1 MIKHIIMFKFTDI
14 KNDIDKLEKA
24 TKMKASFSPLQSK
37 IDIVKS
43 YEIGINSKGTNF
55 SYDIV
60 MISEYKSWEDL
71 ETYIKHPEHKKAI
84 ITCADIKKEK
94 AVVDYEY

>member
-1 MIKHIIMFKFTDI
+1 MIKHIVMFKFTDI
-14 KNDIDKLEKA
+14 KNDIDRLTKA
-24 TKMKASFSPLQSK
+24 KKMQASFSPLQSK
-37 IDIVKS
+37 IDVVKS
-43 YEIGINSKGTNF
+43 YKIGINSKETNF

-60 MISEYKSWEDL
+60 IISEYKSWEDL

-84 ITCADIKKEK
+84 IACADIKKEK